1 MSSGEQQFGVFVCG
15 VVDVDAVAVS
25 YLAGF
30 PENPDLVG
38 IGTGQ
43 QATMANSW
51 EVVSDILNEGACLL
65 FYSRPDGLVSGGALS
80 LSSSR
85 MRILTVV
92 WNGPINPT
100 GSKIDATKE
109 RSARRV
115 KQVGRAAENRRKNS
129 SSARCQRAPR
139 QKPSDLTW

>member
-1 MSSGEQQFGVFVCG
+1 MSSGEQQFGVFVYG
-15 VVDVDAVAVS
+15 VVDVDADAVS

-80 LSSSR
+80 QQFAHEDLDRS
-85 MRILTVV
+85 V
-92 WNGPINPT
+92 
-100 GSKIDATKE
+100 E
-109 RSARRV
+109 RSDQSYRI
-115 KQVGRAAENRRKNS
+115 E
-129 SSARCQRAPR
+129 
-139 QKPSDLTW
+139 D